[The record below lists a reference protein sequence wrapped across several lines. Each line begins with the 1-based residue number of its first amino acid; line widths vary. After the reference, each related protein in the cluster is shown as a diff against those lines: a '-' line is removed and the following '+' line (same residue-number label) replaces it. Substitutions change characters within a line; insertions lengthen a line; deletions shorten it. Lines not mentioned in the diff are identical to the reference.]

1 VAAELVVADLS
12 IPVSAWM
19 VSCSSSHFCK
29 TLPKYGPQYPS
40 HLFVLLHDTGKKI
53 ACANVTMQALIACQS
68 PSQRMNQD
76 FVVVVQII
84 GHRPLAGIHSRTFLE
99 ASASQEFRHCAKRVG
114 AQRPDAFPDLIDQLV
129 YLSVLVS
136 EEPM

>member
-1 VAAELVVADLS
+1 MAAELVVADLS

-53 ACANVTMQALIACQS
+53 ACANVTMQALIAYQS
-68 PSQRMNQD
+68 PSQRMNKTSWSSYKSSAI
-76 FVVVVQII
+76 VHSLEYTPGRSWRRAHLRNSVIV
-84 GHRPLAGIHSRTFLE
+84 PSALAPSARTR
-99 ASASQEFRHCAKRVG
+99 S
-114 AQRPDAFPDLIDQLV
+114 PI
-129 YLSVLVS
+129 
-136 EEPM
+136 